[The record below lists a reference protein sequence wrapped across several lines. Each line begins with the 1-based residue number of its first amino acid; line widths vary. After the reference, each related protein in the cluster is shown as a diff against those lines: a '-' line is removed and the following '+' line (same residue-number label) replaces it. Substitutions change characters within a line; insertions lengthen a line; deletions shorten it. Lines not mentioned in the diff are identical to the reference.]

1 MSPFEAALIAAWMV
15 GWPAGTLM
23 VAARAVW
30 GMRPRMSSGVTDK
43 SPLLRM
49 VRIFLS
55 LRACHQD
62 GFGGRL
68 LPGSRTPTYEADAS
82 STCYHNPV

>member
-1 MSPFEAALIAAWMV
+1 MAAWMV

-30 GMRPRMSSGVTDK
+30 GVRPRMSSGVRDK

-49 VRIFLS
+49 IRMGFLS
-55 LRACHQD
+55 LWACHQD

-68 LPGSRTPTYEADAS
+68 LPGSRAPTCDLIQAAI
-82 STCYHNPV
+82 